1 MPSSSV
7 VTVSTP
13 FSTIFVVTYFFPLI
27 ILVDLEVD
35 FTTPGLPEPEN
46 DANDAKLENKKKIQL
61 NSKYES

>member
-13 FSTIFVVTYFFPLI
+13 FSIIFVVTYFFPLTTF
-27 ILVDLEVD
+27 VDLEVD

-46 DANDAKLENKKKIQL
+46 DANDAKLLVNK
-61 NSKYES
+61 S